1 MAKSNEPLFNIGNNP
16 NLDAADTGVDPS
28 TGEIL
33 SNQERKAIFKKRKI
47 NASKVFGRSSAIV
60 KFDNKDKKNNP
71 IINSITNI
79 RESLGKLSNF
89 IVDEAKEKKRALGRS
104 LRLFRLR
111 RERRKRQ
118 NKEGLLEGVGD
129 KMKNALLSPI
139 KKIGEQAQGI
149 LGRLM
154 EAFQLIF
161 VGWLTNKGFKA
172 IEAFM
177 SGDKEKLKSI
187 GMNVLAGLG
196 IVGGIFATMNLGL
209 LALPA
214 IIAKVIAV
222 IATVGGAIIG
232 FLLSPPGLITLAIA
246 AGIGAAILGISKLV
260 NFMRGGDDASAARK
274 ANREKLKESGVMKV
288 VGDRGADVM
297 RNGEKVFVKTEDLTD
312 EERAAVEA
320 FKIEDQRIKDVT
332 KQKNAELKGVR
343 GRIEKER
350 ESMDNPEW
358 AKIMAVKDLDKRKKL
373 IKQFRKE
380 TDQIVKAEKNRIK
393 EEAKGNY
400 SNSSSDASSITPTSS
415 SDVNIS
421 SSTTDKNLGKVNNG
435 EPKVTVNNLQGKE
448 QGDQPLKSGDQTNVP
463 LIASSDSNNMY
474 KSFSETQYGVVV

>member
-89 IVDEAKEKKRALGRS
+89 IVDEAKEKKKALGRS

-154 EAFQLIF
+154 AAFQLIF

-274 ANREKLKESGVMKV
+274 ANREKLKEAGVMKV

-297 RNGEKVFVKTEDLTD
+297 RDGKKVFVKTEDLTE

-320 FKIEDQRIKDVT
+320 FKIEDQRIKDT
-332 KQKNAELKGVR
+332 TSKKNQEIKDAK
-343 GRIEKER
+343 
-350 ESMDNPEW
+350 
-358 AKIMAVKDLDKRKKL
+358 AKIDAERKPGEEKLRSEAKSKPGKKDYTALNAYT
-373 IKQFRKE
+373 KE
-380 TDQIVKAEKNRIK
+380 TKRLKKEAEKQIK
-393 EEAKGNY
+393 EKYGEIY
-400 SNSSSDASSITPTSS
+400 SGSSGDGSSVTPTSS
-415 SDVNIS
+415 NDVNIS

-474 KSFSETQYGVVV
+474 KSFSQTQYGVVV

>member
-1 MAKSNEPLFNIGNNP
+1 M
-16 NLDAADTGVDPS
+16 DAADTGVDPS